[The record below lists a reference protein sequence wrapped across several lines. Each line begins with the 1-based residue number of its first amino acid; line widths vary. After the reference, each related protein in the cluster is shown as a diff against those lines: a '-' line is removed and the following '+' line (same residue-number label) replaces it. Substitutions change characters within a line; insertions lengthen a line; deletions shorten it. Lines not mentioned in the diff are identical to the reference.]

1 MVDTQQSRRPHP
13 ATSQNIVDPELD
25 RLLAEYRCRVTAMF
39 AGHRHVRGGDGSDTC
54 SCGSSW
60 PCVKEE
66 LAAQLLDDWV

>member
-13 ATSQNIVDPELD
+13 TTSQTTLDPELD

-39 AGHRHVRGGDGSDTC
+39 AGHRHLQDRDGGDTC
-54 SCGSSW
+54 TCGAGW